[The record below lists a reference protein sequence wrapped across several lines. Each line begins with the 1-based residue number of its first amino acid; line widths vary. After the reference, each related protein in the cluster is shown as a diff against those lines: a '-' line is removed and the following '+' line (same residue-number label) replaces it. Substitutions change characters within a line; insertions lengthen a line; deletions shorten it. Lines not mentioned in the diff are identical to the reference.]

1 MKIKLL
7 IRLFI
12 STFLFFPIWSISEEN
27 SDNSNQQISVTK
39 LSYIERE
46 PNVDNYGVTMFVS
59 DRYIRIDEA
68 DETSGYIIY
77 DDKNK
82 IIYSVSHGDKSILV
96 INQHVFSSKES
107 PVKSATEYSLLGD
120 APKISGKNVFN
131 YRVYVKGEKVDSD
144 EKTCVE
150 IQLVENFL
158 PKVTAMLQNYQKIVS
173 GQQVKMVDNKVTEM
187 QSACFYVDQIY
198 NEGKYYKKGLP
209 IQEWH
214 SSGRFK
220 ALTSYKQTLV
230 ASDFFSI
237 PKNYKQ
243 FSMDMDSKR
252 FLQ

>member
-1 MKIKLL
+1 MKIKLS
-7 IRLFI
+7 IHLFI
-12 STFLFFPIWSISEEN
+12 STFFFFPIWSISDEN
-27 SDNSNQQISVTK
+27 NDARNHQISVTK
-39 LSYIERE
+39 LSYTERE

-59 DRYIRIDEA
+59 DRYIRVDEA
-68 DETSGYIIY
+68 DEASGYIIY

-82 IIYSVSHGDKSILV
+82 VIYSVSHGDKSILV
-96 INQHVFSSKES
+96 IKQHIFSSKES
-107 PVKSATEYSLLGD
+107 PVESATEYSLLGD
-120 APKISGKNVFN
+120 APKISGENVFN
-131 YRVYVKGEKVDSD
+131 YRIYVKDKKVDSG

-158 PKVTAMLQNYQKIVS
+158 PKVTTMLQNYQKVVS

-237 PKNYKQ
+237 PENYKQ
-243 FSMDMDSKR
+243 FSMDMNSKR